1 MFIFG
6 DSMSSEVYENLSAE
20 NVFSILKQKIES
32 GKDFTVIFKDDSSI
46 LSIYI
51 EYDYKKNRY
60 ELNVLRLIFTRTP
73 DVKIGSIN
81 IPDYEVIGIGHLYTP
96 KSSIKTLS
104 VGVSGNVIKI
114 WRLNN
119 TLYFSKILSELV
131 YTNTKD
137 IAIAGIGHM

>member
-1 MFIFG
+1 V
-6 DSMSSEVYENLSAE
+6 SSEVYDNLSAE
-20 NVFSILKQKIES
+20 KVFDILRQKIES

-51 EYDYKKNRY
+51 EYDYKKNRC
-60 ELNVLRLIFTRTP
+60 ELNVLKLTYTKTP
-73 DVKIGSIN
+73 DVKSGNIN
-81 IPDYEVIGIGHLYTP
+81 IPDYEVIGIGRLYTP

-104 VGVSGNVIKI
+104 VGVSGNAIKI

-119 TLYFSKILSELV
+119 TLYFSKILSGLV